1 MQCKSGFT
9 PDGRPFSVTE
19 GRKPG
24 ELWEDYKLLDQFS
37 EAEQHQVLSWIRN
50 HIIPRRTANYFRTS
64 YGLKH
69 DFERDGGFYMTNN
82 QFKDAMNQ
90 AGFKPVDET
99 ELNWTYRINI
109 LVDKK
114 S

>member
-1 MQCKSGFT
+1 MRCKSGFT
-9 PDGRPFSVTE
+9 PDRRPFSITE
-19 GRKPG
+19 GAKPG

-37 EAEQHQVLSWIRN
+37 EAEQHQVLSWIRAHFTHRKTEN
-50 HIIPRRTANYFRTS
+50 DSRTS

-69 DFERDGGFYMTNN
+69 DFENDGGFYMTNN

-90 AGFKPVDET
+90 AGFLPVDET

-109 LVDKK
+109 RK
-114 S
+114 